1 MNLLM
6 TDNDIFTRAYVDLSH
21 HSCFWAVSIVMAL
34 LLIVGSLRKRRLSH
48 KYMSG
53 RWYVLQVVGTMLKSW
68 WSIISVAV
76 LAVLVLLMVRGCVP
90 RYCLVGMSA
99 LLMGITAYVVTN
111 LNKVF
116 SLRRQETRI
125 TVSQIILLVVFG
137 ICTATA
143 IWALNITKDS
153 NSYVIISSLG
163 VILGWIFQD
172 TIKSV
177 VAFFYLRA
185 NGLLHVGDW
194 IELESK
200 GVNGIVRSITLT
212 TVQLENWDTTTSAFP
227 IYLLHAEHFKNKQR
241 MLEGRTHGRLMQ
253 RTLLIDVGWV
263 RQMSEDDKGYLY
275 DHLPTDEGYRFE
287 MIHGDGSNLQFFRQ
301 YVHHYLMQHAHVCQL
316 PRLFVGWRD
325 QTAEGITLQIYAFL
339 TDTAWDA
346 FEWEQS
352 SIMEHIISVLP
363 MFHLRLYQRPSGY
376 DAHHTS
382 VCFTHTEADYRNTQE
397 S

>member
-1 MNLLM
+1 M
-6 TDNDIFTRAYVDLSH
+6 TDSETLSSLWGELSRH
-21 HSCFWAVSIVMAL
+21 GCLWAVSMVVL
-34 LLIVGSLRKRRLSH
+34 LLLLVGSLRRRKLSH

-53 RWYVLQVVGTMLKSW
+53 RWYMMQVAGAVLKSW
-68 WSIISVAV
+68 WSMLGILLML
-76 LAVLVLLMVRGCVP
+76 LAVQLLAHGLVP
-90 RYCLVGMSA
+90 RFCLVGMSV
-99 LLMGITAYVVTN
+99 LLMGITTHVVTN

-125 TVSQIILLVVFG
+125 TVSQIVLLAVFG
-137 ICTATA
+137 ICAGTA
-143 IWALNITKDS
+143 IWALDIDKNS
-153 NSYVIISSLG
+153 NGYVIVSSLG

-185 NGLLHVGDW
+185 NGLLRIGDW
-194 IELESK
+194 IELESR
-200 GVNGIVRSITLT
+200 GINGIVRSITLT

-227 IYLLHAEHFKNKQR
+227 VYLLHAEHFKNKQR

-253 RTLLIDVGWV
+253 RTLVVDAGWI
-263 RQMSEDDKGYLY
+263 RQMSEVDKGYLY
-275 DHLPTDEGYRFE
+275 DHLPTDEGYRLE
-287 MIHGDGSNLQFFRQ
+287 MLHEDGPNLHFFRQ
-301 YVHHYLMQHAHVCQL
+301 YVHHYLMQHPHVCQY

-325 QTAEGITLQIYAFL
+325 QTAEGITLQLYAFL

-346 FEWEQS
+346 FEWQQS
-352 SIMEHIISVLP
+352 AIMEHILSVLP

-376 DAHHTS
+376 DAHHAS
-382 VCFTHTEADYRNTQE
+382 VCLTHTEADYHKIQE

>member
-1 MNLLM
+1 M
-6 TDNDIFTRAYVDLSH
+6 TDNETLTKAWGELSQH
-21 HSCFWAVSIVMAL
+21 GLLWGVSLMVL
-34 LLIVGSLRKRRLSH
+34 LLLLAGCLRRRKLSH

-53 RWYVLQVVGTMLKSW
+53 RWYVVQVAGALLKSW
-68 WSIISVAV
+68 WGI
-76 LAVLVLLMVRGCVP
+76 LAVLLMLVAVQLLAHGLMY
-90 RYCLVGMSA
+90 RYCLVGMSV
-99 LLMGITAYVVTN
+99 LLMGITSYVVTS
-111 LNKVF
+111 LNQVF

-125 TVSQIILLVVFG
+125 TISQILLLAVFG
-137 ICTATA
+137 LCAGTAV
-143 IWALNITKDS
+143 WALDIDKNS
-153 NSYVIISSLG
+153 NGYVIISSMG

-185 NGLLHVGDW
+185 NGLLRIGDW

-200 GVNGIVRSITLT
+200 GINGIVRSITLT

-227 IYLLHAEHFKNKQR
+227 VYLLHAEHFKNKQR

-253 RTLLIDVGWV
+253 RTLVVDAAWV

-275 DHLPTDEGYRFE
+275 DHLPTDEAFRYE
-287 MIHGDGSNLQFFRQ
+287 MLKTDGPNLQFFRR
-301 YVHHYLMQHAHVCQL
+301 YVHHYLMQHTHVCQY

-325 QTAEGITLQIYAFL
+325 QTAEGITLQLYAFL

-346 FEWEQS
+346 FEWQQS
-352 SIMEHIISVLP
+352 AIIEHILSVLP

-382 VCFTHTEADYRNTQE
+382 VSFTHTEADYHNIPE